1 RRPPLPAAPHR
12 GGGDPAGGH
21 PEPGPPGHRRAAL
34 PGARRQRGGARPGLG
49 PGRPPRPGRRLRDPR
64 RPPRPGPAPLPRGRP
79 PRGRDPLADRLS
91 SAPRPPARA
100 GTHLGPVGTPFDGA
114 SEPAP
119 PDVASP
125 PPRE

>member
-1 RRPPLPAAPHR
+1 
-12 GGGDPAGGH
+12 
-21 PEPGPPGHRRAAL
+21 
-34 PGARRQRGGARPGLG
+34 
-49 PGRPPRPGRRLRDPR
+49 PGRRLRDPR

-79 PRGRDPLADRLS
+79 PRGRDPLADRLG

-100 GTHLGPVGTPFDGA
+100 GTHLGPAGTPFDGA

-125 PPRE
+125 PPREASRRPTRPSAPVAEAARCFRRAAG